1 MYICYGFKEKRNGP
15 KKWVILASALTMCAI
30 TTSVENGIVLIRDL
44 LFSSWCLA
52 HCSRTTYSIFFS
64 FVSIILSVRLSS
76 CVRVLVHRLQE
87 RTGSLPDGRRFCAWT
102 NTVRTADP
110 PPPPRPLTPVV
121 TPLVVTTL
129 VFVCSVCVCMCVC
142 VFVFWLT
149 AERPLVGNVFQFL
162 PWFVCFWNLVFGIC
176 CCCCW
181 RPIIQP
187 LGFDTHE
194 LCISS
199 SSKLQDEALGHL
211 VGDWNYLYWCTPLM
225 LKWFRLLCYY
235 SDIQN
240 CIKRY
245 PFFIFKKV
253 PHQLIHQR
261 KCAFIF
267 WLPPATLQNT
277 PRGIR
282 TVI

>member
-1 MYICYGFKEKRNGP
+1 MASFWYEISSSPHDALLIAQGQPTVYSSPLCLSFCPSVCRHACVFLCTVFRKGQAVYPMDAGFVRGP
-15 KKWVILASALTMCAI
+15 TLYVQQT
-30 TTSVENGIVLIRDL
+30 
-44 LFSSWCLA
+44 
-52 HCSRTTYSIFFS
+52 
-64 FVSIILSVRLSS
+64 
-76 CVRVLVHRLQE
+76 
-87 RTGSLPDGRRFCAWT
+87 
-102 NTVRTADP
+102 
-110 PPPPRPLTPVV
+110 PPRPLTPVV
-121 TPLVVTTL
+121 TLLVVTTL
-129 VFVCSVCVCMCVC
+129 VFVCSVCVFMCVC

-149 AERPLVGNVFQFL
+149 AERPLGGNVFQFL
-162 PWFVCFWNLVFGIC
+162 PWFVCFWNLVFGICC

-199 SSKLQDEALGHL
+199 SSKLQEEALGHL

-245 PFFIFKKV
+245 PFFIFFFIFKKV